1 MNERQALGRRGEDLA
16 LAWYESEGYE
26 VLERNWRC
34 SSGEADLI
42 LARGSVLVVCEVKTR
57 TTDRFGHPAEAVTTT
72 RQRRL
77 RRTAAEYLAV
87 RDPGG
92 SAAGRAGPGGAVGAS
107 GAVRRPRRTFSVRFD
122 VACVMGAD
130 VAVIEDAF

>member
-42 LARGSVLVVCEVKTR
+42 LARGRVLVVCEVKAR
-57 TTDRFGHPAEAVTTT
+57 TTDRYGSPAEAVTLT
-72 RQRRL
+72 RQGRL
-77 RRTAAEYLAV
+77 RRTAAEYLAA
-87 RDPGG
+87 RDEAAAR
-92 SAAGRAGPGGAVGAS
+92 SARGPT
-107 GAVRRPRRTFSVRFD
+107 RTVSVRFD

-130 VAVIEDAF
+130 VAVIEGAF